1 MTASVIAIVVPK
13 VSGPLATLL
22 AGPVGLVIVV
32 VALVAVLAV
41 GWAWEVGPPWFT
53 RRFARVTRY
62 GVVPL
67 LVMAAAATTLIR
79 LFALS

>member
-1 MTASVIAIVVPK
+1 MTASALAIVVPK

-22 AGPVGLVIVV
+22 AGPFGLVIVV

-41 GWAWEVGPPWFT
+41 GWAWEAEPPWFT
-53 RRFARVTRY
+53 RRVARLTRY

-67 LVMAAAATTLIR
+67 LVVAAGATTLIR